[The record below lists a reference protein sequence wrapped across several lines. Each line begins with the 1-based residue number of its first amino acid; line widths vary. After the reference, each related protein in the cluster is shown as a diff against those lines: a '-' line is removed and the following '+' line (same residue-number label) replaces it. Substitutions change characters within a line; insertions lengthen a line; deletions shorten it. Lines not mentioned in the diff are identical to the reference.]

1 MVTRVEVTGEMLAWA
16 RERSGLTFDAL
27 TQRFPKLLEWESGDT
42 SPTLRQL
49 EDFARATHIP
59 VGFLLLPAPIA
70 EALPIPDFRTMAD
83 AAVGTP
89 SPDLLDT
96 VLQCERRQE
105 WYRSYAQTNRE
116 EAVRFVGSLTLATG
130 IEEAGAAIRKTLT
143 FEIDDRGPTWSAA
156 LERLIEKAEEQG
168 VLVMRNGVVGSNT
181 HRKLDPH
188 EFRGFALVDPLA
200 PLIFVNGADS
210 KAAQIFTVAH
220 ELAHLW
226 VGETALSDARLD
238 VTPTNAVE
246 RWCNQVAAEVL
257 VPLQA
262 LRDNF
267 DRTRDLTEELDRLAL
282 LFKASTL
289 VVLRRVHDA
298 KYLSFNAFRAAY
310 VAELDRVMALIEEKA
325 GAGGGNFIYTQ
336 PVRMSKRFTRS
347 IVASA
352 LEGQTLYR
360 DAFQMLGFKKQKTF
374 DQLAQH
380 LGLR

>member
-42 SPTLRQL
+42 WPTLRQL

-83 AAVGTP
+83 AAVDTP

-188 EFRGFALVDPLA
+188 EFRGFALADPLA

-325 GAGGGNFIYTQ
+325 GSGGGNFIYTQ

>member
-1 MVTRVEVTGEMLAWA
+1 MLAWA
-16 RERSGLTFDAL
+16 RERSGLPFNAL
-27 TQRFPKLLEWESGDT
+27 AQRFPKLPEWESGDT

-49 EDFARATHIP
+49 EDFARTTRMP
-59 VGFLLLPAPIA
+59 VGFLLLPAPIV
-70 EALPIPDFRTMAD
+70 EALPIPDFRTMGGT
-83 AAVGTP
+83 AVGAP

-96 VLQCERRQE
+96 VLQCEQRQD

-116 EAVRFVGSLTLATG
+116 EAVRFVGSLTLRTDV
-130 IEEAGAAIRKTLT
+130 EEAGAAIRRTLA
-143 FEIDDRGPTWSAA
+143 FEIEDRGPTWSEA
-156 LERLIEKAEEQG
+156 LVRLVAKAEDQG
-168 VLVMRNGVVGSNT
+168 VLVMVSGVVGSNT
-181 HRKLDPH
+181 HRKLDPQ
-188 EFRGFALVDPLA
+188 EFRGFALADPLA

-226 VGETALSDARLD
+226 IGESALSDARLD
-238 VTPTNAVE
+238 VMPTNAVE

-257 VPLQA
+257 VPRRA
-262 LRDNF
+262 LHDHF
-267 DRTRDLTEELDRLAL
+267 DPAGDLTEELTRLAR

-289 VVLRRVHDA
+289 VVLRRLHDA
-298 KYLSFNAFRAAY
+298 EYLSFDAFRAAY
-310 VAELDRVMALIEEKA
+310 VAELDRVMALVEGSGGE
-325 GAGGGNFIYTQ
+325 GGGNFYYTQ
-336 PVRMSKRFTRS
+336 PARTSKRFTRS

>member
-1 MVTRVEVTGEMLAWA
+1 MLAWA
-16 RERSGLTFDAL
+16 RARSGLPFDAL
-27 TQRFPKLLEWESGDT
+27 AQRFPKLPEWESGDT

-49 EDFARATHIP
+49 EDFARATHMP
-59 VGFLLLPAPIA
+59 VGFLLLPAPIV
-70 EALPIPDFRTMAD
+70 EALPIPDFRTMGGT
-83 AAVGTP
+83 AVGTP

-96 VLQCERRQE
+96 VLQCEQRQE

-116 EAVRFVGSLTLATG
+116 EAVRFVGSLTLGTD
-130 IEEAGAAIRKTLT
+130 IEEAGAVIRRTLA
-143 FEIDDRGPTWSAA
+143 FEIEDRGPTWSEA
-156 LERLIEKAEEQG
+156 LVRLVAKAEDQG
-168 VLVMRNGVVGSNT
+168 VLVMVSGVVGSNT
-181 HRKLDPH
+181 HRKLDPQ
-188 EFRGFALVDPLA
+188 EFRGFALADPLA

-226 VGETALSDARLD
+226 IGESALSDARLD
-238 VTPTNAVE
+238 VMPTNTVE
-246 RWCNQVAAEVL
+246 RWCNHVAAEVL
-257 VPLQA
+257 VPRRA

-267 DRTRDLTEELDRLAL
+267 DPAGDLTEELTRLAR

-289 VVLRRVHDA
+289 VVLRRLHDA
-298 KYLSFNAFRAAY
+298 EYLSFDAFRAAY
-310 VAELDRVMALIEEKA
+310 VAELDRVMALIEGSA
-325 GAGGGNFIYTQ
+325 GEGGGNFYYTQ
-336 PVRMSKRFTRS
+336 PARMSKRFTRS

>member
-1 MVTRVEVTGEMLAWA
+1 MLAWA

-83 AAVGTP
+83 AAVDTP

-156 LERLIEKAEEQG
+156 LEHLIEKAEEQG

-188 EFRGFALVDPLA
+188 EFRGFALADPLA

-325 GAGGGNFIYTQ
+325 GSGGGNFIYTQ

>member
-1 MVTRVEVTGEMLAWA
+1 MTRVEVTGEMLAWA

-325 GAGGGNFIYTQ
+325 GSGGGNFIYTQ